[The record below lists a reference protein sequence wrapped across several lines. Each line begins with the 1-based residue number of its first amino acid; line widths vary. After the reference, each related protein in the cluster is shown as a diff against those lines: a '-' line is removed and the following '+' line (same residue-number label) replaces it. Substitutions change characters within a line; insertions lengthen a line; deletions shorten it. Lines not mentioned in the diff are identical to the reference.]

1 MLMML
6 ADVSGVR
13 RSEKGRLADAN
24 DADSCRGARVVF
36 DQVSL
41 PTLMAIVVFNSGDA
55 DDFDGAGIPY
65 LGLWME

>member
-6 ADVSGVR
+6 TDVSGVG

-24 DADSCRGARVVF
+24 DADLCRGAGGVF

-41 PTLMAIVVFNSGDA
+41 TTLMAIVVFNSGDA
-55 DDFDGAGIPY
+55 DDFHGAGNP
-65 LGLWME
+65 